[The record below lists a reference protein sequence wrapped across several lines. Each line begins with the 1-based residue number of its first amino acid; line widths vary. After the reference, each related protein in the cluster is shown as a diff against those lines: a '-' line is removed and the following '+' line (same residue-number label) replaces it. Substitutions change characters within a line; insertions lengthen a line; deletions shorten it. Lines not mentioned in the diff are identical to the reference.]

1 MWQHSHT
8 LVKDNTKVFYGIIW
22 FGDLGPDRHGRGFW
36 CLTIFGAENY
46 KFSFIAVQFE
56 LVQSH
61 PVLNVHYAGFDS
73 LNSLVLVNFIAIAE
87 CRVELAIICIKV
99 E

>member
-1 MWQHSHT
+1 MT
-8 LVKDNTKVFYGIIW
+8 LVKVSLYGVSQ
-22 FGDLGPDRHGRGFW
+22 FDDLGPERHNQGFW
-36 CLTIFGAENY
+36 WLTMFGAKNY